1 MVLDMFG
8 SFFRVL
14 SGLGLFLVI
23 LLHPKQ
29 KLDQDADELDQ
40 CFPVK
45 GFRVGL
51 FHLLQIVLC
60 VLQRG

>member
-45 GFRVGL
+45 GFRVGFL
-51 FHLLQIVLC
+51 HF
-60 VLQRG
+60 R